1 MRLSSFL
8 APVVTIFIVCCT
20 NSTNAENVVEGRR
33 LRAEVQVVPP
43 ERAANLAT
51 KYIAKLKT
59 LTFDKKVDAKYV
71 PDFQALSLLKNGDDI
86 RAALKNFVSV
96 SNKVKIDPEMKRKF
110 LLAAAKVKVD

>member
-1 MRLSSFL
+1 MRLNSFL
-8 APVVTIFIVCCT
+8 TPVVTIFIVCCT
-20 NSTNAENVVEGRR
+20 SFINAENVVEGRH

-51 KYIAKLKT
+51 KYIANLKT
-59 LTFDKKVDAKYV
+59 RIFNKKFNGKYV
-71 PDFQALSLLKNGDDI
+71 PDFQALSLLKNVDDI
-86 RAALKNFVSV
+86 KAALHNFIAV